1 LKNFINQELIFF
13 KYLDINL
20 LTYIISGVVVILFI
34 FNFFK
39 NRIYLFALLTLP
51 ATLFHE
57 LSHFIIS
64 LITGGMPRGL
74 SIWPQKSEN
83 GYTLGYVESYNV
95 TWFNAF
101 LIGFAPILLIPIAY
115 IFLKYNVVYDNNP
128 FSLSWK
134 IYLLASLIEGSIPSI
149 TDISL
154 AIKKSLFL
162 IWFIFIFIGITYF

>member
-1 LKNFINQELIFF
+1 MKNFINQELIFF